1 MRRKVIIAVLII
13 VTFILQTT
21 IFQTLAVASV
31 APNLLLILTV
41 TFGFMRGKKEG
52 LWIGFSADFALICST
67 VIWWD

>member
-52 LWIGFSADFALICST
+52 LWTGNQSDRCGAG
-67 VIWWD
+67 